1 MYGPAFHSLDL
12 REFRDHK
19 EFKEYKEYNENK
31 QYQQYKEYKE
41 YKEYKGIDD
50 AHLKTLPRVKR
61 ASSSQSIR

>member
-41 YKEYKGIDD
+41 YKGIDD

>member
-12 REFRDHK
+12 TEFRDHK

-41 YKEYKGIDD
+41 YNGIDD

>member
-31 QYQQYKEYKE
+31 QYQQYKEYK
-41 YKEYKGIDD
+41 GIDD

-61 ASSSQSIR
+61 ASSSQSTR